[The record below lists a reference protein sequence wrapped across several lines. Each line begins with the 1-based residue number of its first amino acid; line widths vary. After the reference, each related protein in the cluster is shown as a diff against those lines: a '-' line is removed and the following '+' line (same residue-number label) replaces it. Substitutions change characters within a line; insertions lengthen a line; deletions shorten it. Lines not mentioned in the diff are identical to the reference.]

1 LEDIILKNKN
11 NEKIYLTS
19 PERETII
26 SWSDDDE
33 KIFIYSSQ
41 QPMIRKLR
49 KNKLFELKEEHF
61 NKSYACYPSPI
72 SVEGYIPKNALTIRA
87 KITKRKLTEEQKKEV
102 GERLKKGREPWKTPT
117 ERV

>member
-1 LEDIILKNKN
+1 MKNKD

-49 KNKLFELKEEHF
+49 KNKLFELKEERF

-72 SVEGYIPKNALTIRA
+72 SVKGYIPKNALTVRA
-87 KITKRKLTEEQKKEV
+87 KITKRKLTESQKKEV
-102 GERLKKGREPWKTPT
+102 GERLKKARESRKTPT
-117 ERV
+117 EQV